1 MTILEEIAGL
11 KSQLKIE
18 APKSKI
24 TKKSEKGKL
33 IILVIKTNLNY
44 KGNPIYVY
52 HSRGEIRG
60 YGLSNNPLER
70 LNILEAA
77 KATETVRLLQI
88 EDNGAGTRY
97 VLKQLKKKIAE
108 KEKHKISI
116 NNQEN

>member
-18 APKSKI
+18 APKSNI

-33 IILVIKTNLNY
+33 IILVIKTSLNY

-77 KATETVRLLQI
+77 KATETVRLLEI
-88 EDNGAGTRY
+88 ADNGAGARY
-97 VLKQLKKKIAE
+97 ILKQLKNKMKAKG
-108 KEKHKISI
+108 KEQNALDK
-116 NNQEN
+116 